1 MPAQRLCG
9 FLEFLFLQIKVLQET
24 RVVGLGVMIQALCS
38 AEQGRGTVGRLRE
51 ANRQDLAVSENRGL

>member
-1 MPAQRLCG
+1 
-9 FLEFLFLQIKVLQET
+9 
-24 RVVGLGVMIQALCS
+24 MIQALCS